1 MNAEYTFDF
10 QDLLSKTFGN
20 NDFASLNDDERG
32 LYIKG
37 FTNQYLTN
45 KGIDDDENKSYFSD
59 LAEKELMGYKHRN
72 NIPRFIPSLEEV
84 AHTGGGIPKFDPSKS
99 VDENADI
106 MDKWKESTFEKF
118 KTTRPAEKED
128 INIFLNDLVNENI
141 RKGIGADT
149 NPFVDK
155 LDRAVEGFAKPFTDL
170 VAPEWSS
177 RVWAKN
183 FAENPES
190 DEGLMG
196 QFAGGFG
203 QLMSQMAIGAA
214 LTATGNPEAVPFV
227 FAGLYSAQYM
237 RQGFEE
243 EWKRSGDLDKAW
255 GNAVSQLPA
264 AALDTFSDA
273 FLFLRAT
280 KTARGFAKEFA
291 QAVGDEAKRKV
302 LAKALPTMSREMGKQ
317 FLAEGLVGGIGAE
330 WASGVGS
337 YYATGNEGYLRTT
350 QQILESGLVEGILG
364 GLFGGMIHKMSSPG
378 IRAQLSTDIFA
389 INYGQVKQEEILQ
402 ALKDKNYNRVIE
414 LTKNQVTDDASIDEA
429 LKNVDALRGGTTN
442 KKGEFIPPNKKQQK
456 DIKEG
461 KSPYATNFA
470 VSGETWKDLNSES
483 FTINSL
489 INKLENKENR
499 TEQENKDLESFKKR
513 SEYLRNTLSSIRDGT
528 FKTHDAWTAV
538 ANSEDDAFYFSE
550 DGIKRERRT
559 GVHEVVMENGETL
572 DNSGATHTIY
582 VDPKAS
588 KKSFNQTLYD
598 LQARFG
604 KENVIIQ
611 RSGDKI
617 RFAVNDNGKTKIIH
631 SDGKPYEFQ
640 FYSNPRKGLVPLMFD
655 DQLKDGKN
663 IISVQIGK
671 PVDKIKTLP
680 SNFDIINDDGESV
693 TVKSKKN
700 GKEIIL
706 TGERADI
713 AREIANKKDQKN
725 ETKTEVSKTSPVS
738 VEQVQPSDEQTKGQT
753 KEGVTQQESQ
763 SEEVTPIATDAFE
776 KLNQEQK
783 AYNET
788 ISYHQE
794 IVNNPD
800 STPEQVARSKN
811 ILERLTNENN
821 YSNPVEEEVQGQK
834 EKVAGRLSPDATLKE
849 ALNRKAIYDNKVGT
863 IIKSEDGTRYVFK
876 PDNGS
881 SELELSGNDDST
893 LKEAGISTNFPN
905 PQTNRIQNYLPL
917 DLHQFIDGLE
927 DHVITILSKLEEN
940 GTKIFAL
947 TNEETQ
953 KLNISEEDK
962 RWLKDA
968 KNFAFEWEGNI
979 YFIKDNLVGLD
990 YAKFNRVMTHEAI
1003 HIASDVIKKESPELY
1018 NAAKHE
1024 ILNDKNIIEF
1034 MNKEYPSFDKL
1045 SDEVKVAETIR
1056 AIVEGR
1062 FNGRTSGI
1070 AQGSKLHQ
1078 FLTKFLNYLKDL
1090 FSTSKNKATQII
1102 ILNTEEFLGLSKDSA
1117 QSNKARRTLNDFNTF
1132 IENKQ
1137 LPDNAERLRDLA
1149 RIVGL
1154 KVTGTKEELIS
1165 RLNTF
1170 ANNNITE
1177 VVTEAIENK
1186 IDPVVETPTEQTNTQ
1201 PSEEEYD
1208 SYNPYESIRN
1218 LDNIAYTNRNNTIEQ
1233 TRLLRQHLNTLTKD
1247 QAIQVAKIL
1256 GVDTNGSDIL
1266 IKIRIAAK
1274 IRSFRSENP
1283 SIKFTQEKI
1292 NEEEY
1297 KKLNLVGH
1305 YGAWMDSMGSMTKV
1319 QGTSNDFPH
1328 WNAARKILKLND
1340 EIGEISAYNK
1350 MYDKGYISLRRYS
1363 DRITVDGKQL
1373 SQSQIK
1379 ILKKIG
1385 EQHNRKVIWENST
1398 IARGRNIVVYSPP
1411 FSEPKF
1417 TQETNDLFKFRLANE
1432 FTNADTVLGLKI
1444 ANDGTLPLVNL
1455 IAKIRKSGAIEFEK
1469 DTLTQL
1475 AKDLAKNNRVNVKEF
1490 SNIVNTTPT
1499 VIVNKLRASF
1509 GEIDRAAELLHAIEN
1524 GGYIINSNE
1533 DIVEISTNKIIS
1545 RDEMDERFIVLY
1557 DEYQQILKNN
1567 NGDLSGNIGEAATGR
1582 YGVDPYTQEEL
1593 DGLEE
1598 ISPGHKLIWSG
1609 DLSLNLPI
1617 EQEVKFTSR
1626 HYEGDIAKNQLAFV
1640 RGAIHEYQ
1648 DGTILPDGTKSI
1660 GVTKI
1665 LEIWEVQSDWKNA
1678 SESIYK
1684 DGVYVG
1690 AFMDGV
1696 LSDYNFDL
1704 SDYDENIISSDLSEP
1719 KDTKQG
1725 RDNLIKNGYVIEKKT
1740 PLLKHWETLALKAA
1754 VNFAQQQGATDI
1766 IVSDAETA
1774 MMTEGHDTAATKI
1787 FKKSGDPIE
1796 YKKTFENTQ
1805 QEAFIESTGKKWYDS
1820 SFEIVEGQSKHLIF
1834 AEDGSSYMI
1843 QGFELI
1849 PVEVVDKKIS
1859 QEKGMRAAYDK
1870 RIPDIVS
1877 KLTDSKPKNVTITEH
1892 YKGPSRVFK
1901 NPNGSQKNTNTGR
1914 MFSLNNVENSELK
1927 FTQETNDDIER
1938 RIALAHGQRGI
1949 PESTMLK
1956 VVKEGNKN
1964 GSPAIISTLLEHF
1977 GDLSDRASRTNAIVN
1992 VHEKLTMD
2000 SANTLFDYPNRW
2012 DSEKEINEGF
2022 RSNAEY
2028 MVLQKHPEIRD
2039 AEFEKNYERY
2049 EKLRSEYK
2057 DEIDK
2062 QEEINRKALIPLLD
2076 EYIKAHKEHNNPI
2089 NRIGKLGKNIAIKF
2103 AEYAKSVTEK
2113 NPDRR
2118 TKLLMLRSDIRE
2130 ALDWV
2135 DNYYKDKTKTSVEK
2149 LAEGVTDIKPTQERS
2164 FIDDGIA
2171 QYKKL
2176 GWNYEKWG
2184 IIPQDLANKSVLEAV
2199 LNDPSLTNDEKEIIK
2214 SFVPGGK
2221 NYSIVNNL
2229 NINQTQI
2236 KPTQESK
2243 SDDVIEIYSTD
2254 GMSAKRAE
2262 NINKIIEIRKKK
2274 LEAQLTPDEKSAWKA
2289 LRGIKRL
2296 AYLSDDALSD
2306 YVTLVTDFANTRRNV
2321 EQPGTNRIPIEEV
2334 LNKVADLTKA
2344 GMEAEYKFLQEK
2356 FPELLGD
2363 KQFSD
2368 FENQI
2373 DLVHDFIKQDMDNP
2387 NSINIK
2393 KIDERRENWLSD
2405 IEELRSLIIDNYDE
2419 VKSMAMKRVD
2429 DIQFQETDNK
2439 FIIKGIELSRD
2450 TLNDFR
2456 EIFND
2461 YFDHILTMP
2470 TDELSN
2476 KDIRKLYYSLMGA
2489 VYDGHMLN
2497 MQDFVS
2503 SDTMSLLTEDVPVLD
2518 LFRSTGSAER
2528 FSKSSSWST
2537 KLRSIAG
2544 QQGYETLNKLTARFR
2559 QAILRAEQFNQEV
2572 LVPYQKEK
2580 IENAQSLSGKT
2591 YNNLDLQYMGIY
2603 SIGRQVAYNE
2613 DVITSLR
2620 KNMEYLLKSTRSY
2633 DESSNPGLREA
2644 SSRYNIFINNLFDGV
2659 FDSENPLQKL
2669 EENASKLGVDEGMKQ
2684 YVGDVVDFFKFFEPM
2699 SEFTKEFIYGR
2710 EFKGFHNYIPIMV
2723 MNLTA
2728 ENGQPMQMDVGE
2740 LRFDQTDED
2749 ISKLNVNTT
2758 GLSSTFDRTRTLRPG
2773 QAIVFNINHMFA
2785 NRGRLNILDYFT
2797 SVSRREMSALLKP
2810 GTEANKALSEF
2821 LKDER
2826 NQHFRMQILNESIH
2840 TIWNNEIAAVQYIH
2854 EWQRVVN
2861 DMSSRW
2867 AGTVLSSAYQFAAQS
2882 VSNLLPYVFV
2892 NITNPSKLTNIFK
2905 AYDYILK
2912 YKFGKLS
2919 TEQMALMD
2927 KLMLD
2932 LKHRHQDAVMDTSV
2946 SLDIYNS
2953 SWQKLKSS
2961 SWFQTVRD
2969 IDKVRGKLQFLQFQ
2983 WADMFAGLPMML
2995 AEYTSNEEKRLGRT
3009 LRFEELVYN
3018 PASYFRSIDESERF
3032 IGIGNKSRRGEW
3044 LTNRKAHWTILR
3056 HLLTGFA
3063 SHRINNATNA
3073 FIEMRK
3079 IANPELS
3086 TSERA
3091 KSLAYLSAIGVQS
3104 ASFSYMKLFVVQML
3118 MSAISS
3124 VFKDDK
3130 DEDEAYKELI
3140 KQREL
3145 TSDANEK
3152 KVLDIEI
3159 AKRKQI
3165 RATWNSIKQKTDSP
3179 YLMNVNLAKD
3189 VLSNI
3194 FVMPNYAEPLTNV
3207 AIWQVGDKMEHD
3219 QFYKIKKYN
3228 LDKLKTQLKNAKN
3241 WGNYDEVAEITAK
3254 IKDLESL
3261 EALHVTMANH
3271 SLIPYDGMYGGAI
3284 KNAANVVTAFQ
3295 DKYILGSREMSA
3307 TDFFSM
3313 LAFIGY
3319 AQGDIS
3325 RVARVLTDINRAE
3338 KSEQEKLHPAQ

>member
-10 QDLLSKTFGN
+10 QDLLSKTFSN
-20 NDFASLNDDERG
+20 DDFASLNDNDRG

-84 AHTGGGIPKFDPSKS
+84 AQTGGGIPKFDPSKS
-99 VDENADI
+99 VDENAEL

-141 RKGIGADT
+141 RKGVGADT
-149 NPFVDK
+149 NIFVDK

-196 QFAGGFG
+196 QLAGGFG
-203 QLMSQMAIGAA
+203 QKMSQMAIGAA
-214 LTATGNPEAVPFV
+214 LTATGNPEVVPVV
-227 FAGLYSAQYM
+227 FAGLYGAQYM

-273 FLFLRAT
+273 FLFRGAT

-302 LAKALPTMSREMGKQ
+302 LAKALPTMSREVGKQ
-317 FLAEGLVGGIGAE
+317 FLSEGIVGGMGAE

-350 QQILESGLVEGILG
+350 QQILESGLVEGALG
-364 GLFGGMIHKMSSPG
+364 GLFGGVIHKMSSPR

-442 KKGEFIPPNKKQQK
+442 KEGEFVPPNKKQQK

-483 FTINSL
+483 FTINSI

-499 TEQENKDLESFKKR
+499 TEQENKDLESLKKR
-513 SEYLRNTLSSIRDGT
+513 SEYLRSVLSSIREGT

-631 SDGKPYEFQ
+631 SDGKPYEFK
-640 FYSNPRKGLVPLMFD
+640 FYSNPRKGLIPLMFD

-663 IISVQIGK
+663 LVSVQIGK

-693 TVKSKKN
+693 TVKSRKN
-700 GKEIIL
+700 GKEVVL

-713 AREIANKKDQKN
+713 AREIAKKKEQKN
-725 ETKTEVSKTSPVS
+725 ETKEEVAKTGPVS
-738 VEQVQPSDEQTKGQT
+738 VEQVQPINEQTKGQAQ
-753 KEGVTQQESQ
+753 EGVTQQESQ
-763 SEEVTPIATDAFE
+763 SEEVTPIASDAFE

-940 GTKIFAL
+940 GTKIFAK
-947 TNEETQ
+947 TNEELQ
-953 KLNISEEDK
+953 NLNISEENK
-962 RWLKDA
+962 RWLKNA
-968 KNFAFEWEGNI
+968 KNFAFEFQGNI
-979 YFIKDNLVGLD
+979 YFIKDNLAGLD

-1018 NAAKHE
+1018 NSAKHE

-1078 FLTKFLNYLKDL
+1078 FLTKFLNYLKL
-1090 FSTSKNKATQII
+1090 IFKGSKNKATQVI

-1117 QSNKARRTLNDFNTF
+1117 QSKRARQTLNDFNIF
-1132 IENKQ
+1132 IENKK

-1154 KVTGTKEELIS
+1154 KVTGTKEELIA

-1233 TRLLRQHLNTLTKD
+1233 TRLLRQHVNTLTKD

-1256 GVDTNGSDIL
+1256 GVDTNGPDIV
-1266 IKIRIAAK
+1266 IKNRIAAK
-1274 IRSFRSENP
+1274 IIVDHTPRPKTTASTTTTEETVNNEPTPEERLVETPIEQIAFPEERLVEATTPAETIEEPTPTETIEEPVETNALKNIFDKELTSQEREAISNAFYDPLNDNIFERFNIALAEFVKTGKTIYNNLIDIFNKVIAAIKRGAKTLTAIAVISTTPTNSIVVESVPIREVNNSIEQISQTQNNRKVTPFYQNLNKPNINIELPNTLPNINAEEINVNREQKMILPAAKKLDTKLQNIDTNINLKPDFGGQEVSKSVANLTEWVVNTNNNNTLPFIIADKKNAELYVFDNSGKLINKSSALFGEQIGDIIKSENDKITPSGRFYGEVARSINPDENNFSYGRTIDFARYGDADIAIHKLYTGFADENRQERLDSKNVADNRISYGCINVEEEFLNKNILPQFKQRGGIVYILPETKEGIRSFKSENP
-1283 SIKFTQEKI
+1283 SIKFTQEGI

-1398 IARGRNIVVYSPP
+1398 IAKGRNIIVYSPT

-1417 TQETNDLFKFRLANE
+1417 TQETNDN
-1432 FTNADTVLGLKI
+1432 
-1444 ANDGTLPLVNL
+1444 
-1455 IAKIRKSGAIEFEK
+1455 
-1469 DTLTQL
+1469 
-1475 AKDLAKNNRVNVKEF
+1475 
-1490 SNIVNTTPT
+1490 
-1499 VIVNKLRASF
+1499 
-1509 GEIDRAAELLHAIEN
+1509 
-1524 GGYIINSNE
+1524 
-1533 DIVEISTNKIIS
+1533 
-1545 RDEMDERFIVLY
+1545 
-1557 DEYQQILKNN
+1557 
-1567 NGDLSGNIGEAATGR
+1567 
-1582 YGVDPYTQEEL
+1582 
-1593 DGLEE
+1593 
-1598 ISPGHKLIWSG
+1598 
-1609 DLSLNLPI
+1609 
-1617 EQEVKFTSR
+1617 
-1626 HYEGDIAKNQLAFV
+1626 
-1640 RGAIHEYQ
+1640 
-1648 DGTILPDGTKSI
+1648 
-1660 GVTKI
+1660 
-1665 LEIWEVQSDWKNA
+1665 
-1678 SESIYK
+1678 
-1684 DGVYVG
+1684 
-1690 AFMDGV
+1690 
-1696 LSDYNFDL
+1696 
-1704 SDYDENIISSDLSEP
+1704 
-1719 KDTKQG
+1719 
-1725 RDNLIKNGYVIEKKT
+1725 IEK
-1740 PLLKHWETLALKAA
+1740 
-1754 VNFAQQQGATDI
+1754 
-1766 IVSDAETA
+1766 
-1774 MMTEGHDTAATKI
+1774 
-1787 FKKSGDPIE
+1787 
-1796 YKKTFENTQ
+1796 
-1805 QEAFIESTGKKWYDS
+1805 
-1820 SFEIVEGQSKHLIF
+1820 
-1834 AEDGSSYMI
+1834 
-1843 QGFELI
+1843 
-1849 PVEVVDKKIS
+1849 
-1859 QEKGMRAAYDK
+1859 
-1870 RIPDIVS
+1870 
-1877 KLTDSKPKNVTITEH
+1877 
-1892 YKGPSRVFK
+1892 
-1901 NPNGSQKNTNTGR
+1901 
-1914 MFSLNNVENSELK
+1914 
-1927 FTQETNDDIER
+1927 

-1964 GSPAIISTLLEHF
+1964 GSPAIINTLLEHF

-2012 DSEKEINEGF
+2012 NSEKEINEGF

-2039 AEFEKNYERY
+2039 AKFEKNYERY

-2969 IDKVRGKLQFLQFQ
+2969 IDKVREKLQFLQFQ
-2983 WADMFAGLPMML
+2983 WADMFSGLPMML

-3319 AQGDIS
+3319 GQGDIS
-3325 RVARVLTDINRAE
+3325 RVARVLTDISRAE
-3338 KSEQEKLHPAQ
+3338 KSAQEKLHPAQ